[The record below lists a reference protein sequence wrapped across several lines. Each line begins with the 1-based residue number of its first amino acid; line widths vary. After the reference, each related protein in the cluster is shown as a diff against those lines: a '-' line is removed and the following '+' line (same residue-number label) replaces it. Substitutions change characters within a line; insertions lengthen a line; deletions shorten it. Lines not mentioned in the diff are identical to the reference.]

1 MASAAPGPSASAG
14 LPKIAKSLPLGDLK
28 ILFFQF
34 LEQQGYAVP
43 AEVDNIIKAV
53 TPNAN
58 RDSSPSPSV
67 CSSGKRS
74 SSAISSDEQTNDTV
88 KGSNEESDSSFKII
102 KRKHKKAARRQ
113 RINRNSDSNE
123 SAMEV
128 ETSHANHRDTGNN
141 NATKRRPPLRSKRQS
156 HPNHRDER
164 RKAYSTTQGQTPV
177 DLSRD
182 KSKWNTVSSEH

>member
-43 AEVDNIIKAV
+43 AEVDSIIKAV

-67 CSSGKRS
+67 SSSGKRS
-74 SSAISSDEQTNDTV
+74 SSAISSDEQTDDTV
-88 KGSNEESDSSFKII
+88 KGSNGESDSSFKIV
-102 KRKHKKAARRQ
+102 KKKAQ
-113 RINRNSDSNE
+113 KS
-123 SAMEV
+123 
-128 ETSHANHRDTGNN
+128 
-141 NATKRRPPLRSKRQS
+141 RSPAKNQ
-156 HPNHRDER
+156 
-164 RKAYSTTQGQTPV
+164 
-177 DLSRD
+177 
-182 KSKWNTVSSEH
+182 